1 MDFQPMQ
8 TEDVPETDAYVRTV
22 KAVGYKPG
30 TLIEVGVK
38 QFVDW
43 YVEYYQRKL

>member
-8 TEDVPETDAYVRTV
+8 TENVPETEAYFRTV

-30 TLIEVGVK
+30 ASIEVGAK
-38 QFVDW
+38 
-43 YVEYYQRKL
+43 